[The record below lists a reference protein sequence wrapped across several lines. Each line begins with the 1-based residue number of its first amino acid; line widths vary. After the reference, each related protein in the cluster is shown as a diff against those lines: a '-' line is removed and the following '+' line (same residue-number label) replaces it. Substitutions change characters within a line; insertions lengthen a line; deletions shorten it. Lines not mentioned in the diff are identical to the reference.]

1 MLQQGARAL
10 EQKGTRLMSRLL
22 ELLALLLLALLL
34 PVFWL
39 RLFLQLASWLL
50 VLLRQALLLASS
62 PLLLSSLPALPLLFF
77 WLLAFSLQL
86 LF

>member
-22 ELLALLLLALLL
+22 ELLALLL
-34 PVFWL
+34 PVLWL

-50 VLLRQALLLASS
+50 VSLRQA
-62 PLLLSSLPALPLLFF
+62 
-77 WLLAFSLQL
+77 
-86 LF
+86 